1 MSIFL
6 SRRRWKTLRQT
17 RISGK
22 IYHVR
27 IENHRFSA
35 SPDIGFS
42 GGNGFRAAVTI
53 ALYYDIYVYYT
64 YPRTI
69 LSVVVNEIVIHVGR
83 RDMKSVSLK
92 ERVFEYLAGC

>member
-1 MSIFL
+1 MFL

-22 IYHVR
+22 IYRVR

-42 GGNGFRAAVTI
+42 GGTDSGQ
-53 ALYYDIYVYYT
+53 L
-64 YPRTI
+64 
-69 LSVVVNEIVIHVGR
+69 
-83 RDMKSVSLK
+83 
-92 ERVFEYLAGC
+92 